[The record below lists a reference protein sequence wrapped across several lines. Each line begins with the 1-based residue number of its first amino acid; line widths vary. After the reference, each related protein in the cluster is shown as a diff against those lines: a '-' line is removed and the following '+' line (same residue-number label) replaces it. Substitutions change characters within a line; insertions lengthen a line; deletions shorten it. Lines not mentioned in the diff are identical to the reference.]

1 MSRPSGLAT
10 SQDCKNPNLNYSHT
24 DVCFLDPHCI
34 IKRLILISF
43 QMLIHSGANVNAQ
56 DKEGRPPLHCVINSK
71 LKGGT
76 NCIKILLDNGADVN
90 LVKIGKTL
98 PFC

>member
-1 MSRPSGLAT
+1 
-10 SQDCKNPNLNYSHT
+10 
-24 DVCFLDPHCI
+24 
-34 IKRLILISF
+34 
-43 QMLIHSGANVNAQ
+43 MLIHSGANVNAQ

-98 PFC
+98 